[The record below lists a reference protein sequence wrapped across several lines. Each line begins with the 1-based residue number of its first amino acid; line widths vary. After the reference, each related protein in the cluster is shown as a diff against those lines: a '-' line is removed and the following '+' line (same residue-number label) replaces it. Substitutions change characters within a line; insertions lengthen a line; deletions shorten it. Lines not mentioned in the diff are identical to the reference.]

1 MTGSTKF
8 SHTQM
13 KPAGLVFGLVWRDE
27 QTPEG
32 VRVRDRLGWAVNAEY
47 AMGQGA
53 VQRNSAPK
61 YVTCY
66 VSGSGG
72 LVYGLKPERS
82 GWSVWAGS

>member
-32 VRVRDRLGWAVNAEY
+32 ARVRDRLGWAVNEEY
-47 AMGQGA
+47 QIGQGA
-53 VQRNSAPK
+53 VQCNSAPK
-61 YVTCY
+61 YITCY
-66 VSGSGG
+66 VSGPGG
-72 LVYGLKPERS
+72 LVYVLKPEGS
-82 GWSVWAGS
+82 GWSVCADS